1 MVDRRQILVG
11 AAGAAGMLAAEAVAQ
26 TSPAPATAP
35 PESPYAVTYI
45 EVEPARADASR
56 RLLARY
62 QEALKDNALKDK
74 GALEFAVFE
83 QIGRPNHF
91 AIVEQWPSAKARE
104 DNAASAA
111 SREFRTAL
119 APLLIAPY
127 DERPHFALSI
137 GALSTGPQSTGTG
150 AATPAAVPT
159 AVYVVTHVDIVP
171 PKREEGVA
179 EVRKLAEAS
188 RGAAGNVRFD
198 ALVQASRLNHLTLV
212 EAWTDA
218 PAREAHSATNL
229 TRSFRTVLG
238 PMSGALYDERLYALL
253 K

>member
-1 MVDRRQILVG
+1 MVDRRQVLVG
-11 AAGAAGMLAAEAVAQ
+11 AAGAAGMLAAEAAAQ
-26 TSPAPATAP
+26 TSPAPAPAAAP

-45 EVEPARADASR
+45 EVEPARADAAR

-62 QEALKDNALKDK
+62 RDALKDK
-74 GALEFAVFE
+74 GPLAFAVFE

-111 SREFRTAL
+111 SREFRAAL

-127 DERPHFALSI
+127 DERPHFALS
-137 GALSTGPQSTGTG
+137 TGTR
-150 AATPAAVPT
+150 AATPT
-159 AVYVVTHVDIVP
+159 AVYVVTHADIVP
-171 PKREEGVA
+171 PKREEGAA

-188 RGAAGNVRFD
+188 RGTAGNLGFD

-218 PAREAHSATNL
+218 AAREAHSAATP
-229 TRSFRTVLG
+229 TRSFRTAFG
-238 PMSGALYDERLYALL
+238 PISGALYDERLYTLL

>member
-1 MVDRRQILVG
+1 MQPVQPACWRPRPRRKP
-11 AAGAAGMLAAEAVAQ
+11 
-26 TSPAPATAP
+26 SPAPAAAP

-45 EVEPARADASR
+45 EVEPARADAAR

-62 QEALKDNALKDK
+62 RDALKDK
-74 GALEFAVFE
+74 GPLAFAVFE

-111 SREFRTAL
+111 SREFRSAL

-127 DERPHFALSI
+127 DERPHFALS
-137 GALSTGPQSTGTG
+137 TGTG
-150 AATPAAVPT
+150 AATPT
-159 AVYVVTHVDIVP
+159 AVYVVTHADIVP
-171 PKREEGVA
+171 PKREEGAA

-188 RGAAGNVRFD
+188 RGTAGNLGFD

-218 PAREAHSATNL
+218 AAQQAHSAAAP
-229 TRSFRTVLG
+229 TRSFRTAFG
-238 PMSGALYDERLYALL
+238 PMSGALYDERLYTLL

>member
-1 MVDRRQILVG
+1 MVDRRQVLVG
-11 AAGAAGMLAAEAVAQ
+11 AAGAAGMLAAEAAAQ
-26 TSPAPATAP
+26 TSPAPAAAP

-62 QEALKDNALKDK
+62 QEALKDR

-83 QIGRPNHF
+83 QIGRAGHF

-111 SREFRTAL
+111 SREFRSAL
-119 APLLIAPY
+119 APFLIAPY

-137 GALSTGPQSTGTG
+137 APK
-150 AATPAAVPT
+150 AATPAT
-159 AVYVVTHVDIVP
+159 VYVVTHVDIVP
-171 PKREEGVA
+171 PKRDEGVA

-188 RGAAGNVRFD
+188 RGTAGNVRFD

-218 PAREAHSATNL
+218 ATREAHSAANP
-229 TRSFRTVLG
+229 TRSFRTALG
-238 PMSGALYDERLYALL
+238 PISGALYDERLYALL

>member
-1 MVDRRQILVG
+1 MVDRRQVLVG
-11 AAGAAGMLAAEAVAQ
+11 AAGTAGMLATEAVAQ
-26 TSPAPATAP
+26 TSPAPAAAP

-45 EVEPARADASR
+45 EVEPAQAEASR
-56 RLLARY
+56 RLLAHYR
-62 QEALKDNALKDK
+62 DALKDK
-74 GALEFAVFE
+74 GALEVAVFE

-104 DNAASAA
+104 DNAASPA
-111 SREFRTAL
+111 SRDFRAAL

-127 DERPHFALSI
+127 DERPHFALS
-137 GALSTGPQSTGTG
+137 TGTR
-150 AATPAAVPT
+150 AATPTAVPT

-171 PKREEGVA
+171 PKRDEGVA
-179 EVRKLAEAS
+179 ETRKLAEAS
-188 RGAAGNVRFD
+188 RDTAGNVRFD

-218 PAREAHSATNL
+218 PAQEAHSAANPTK
-229 TRSFRTVLG
+229 SFRSTLG

>member
-1 MVDRRQILVG
+1 MFDRRQVLVG
-11 AAGAAGMLAAEAVAQ
+11 ATGAAGMLAAEAVAQ
-26 TSPAPATAP
+26 TSPAPAAAP

-45 EVEPARADASR
+45 EVEPAQADASR
-56 RLLARY
+56 RLLAHYR
-62 QEALKDNALKDK
+62 DALKDK

-111 SREFRTAL
+111 SREFRAAL

-127 DERPHFALSI
+127 DERPQF
-137 GALSTGPQSTGTG
+137 ALSTGTR
-150 AATPAAVPT
+150 AATPATVPT
-159 AVYVVTHVDIVP
+159 VVYVVTHVDFVP
-171 PKREEGVA
+171 LKRDEGVA
-179 EVRKLAEAS
+179 ETRKLAEAS
-188 RGAAGNVRFD
+188 RGTAGNVRFD

-212 EAWTDA
+212 EGWTDA
-218 PAREAHSATNL
+218 AAQEAHSAADA
-229 TRSFRTVLG
+229 TRSFRATLG
-238 PMSGALYDERLYALL
+238 PMSGALYDERLYTLL

>member
-1 MVDRRQILVG
+1 MFDRRQVLVG

-26 TSPAPATAP
+26 TSPAPAATP

-45 EVEPARADASR
+45 EVEPAQADASR

-62 QEALKDNALKDK
+62 QEAIKDK

-83 QIGRPNHF
+83 QMGRPNHF

-104 DNAASAA
+104 NNATSAA
-111 SREFRTAL
+111 SREFRAAL

-127 DERPHFALSI
+127 DERPHFALS
-137 GALSTGPQSTGTG
+137 TGTR

-159 AVYVVTHVDIVP
+159 VVYVVTHVDMVP

-188 RGAAGNVRFD
+188 RGTAGNGRFD

-212 EAWTDA
+212 EAWTDP
-218 PAREAHSATNL
+218 PAQEAHSAANPTK
-229 TRSFRTVLG
+229 SFRSALG
-238 PMSGALYDERLYALL
+238 PMSGALYDERLYTLL

>member
-1 MVDRRQILVG
+1 MVDRRQVLVG
-11 AAGAAGMLAAEAVAQ
+11 AAVAAGMLAEEAVAQ
-26 TSPAPATAP
+26 TSPAP
-35 PESPYAVTYI
+35 PEAPYAITYL
-45 EVEPARADASR
+45 EVEPAQAGVAR

-62 QEALKDNALKDK
+62 REALKDK

-111 SREFRTAL
+111 SRDFRDSL

-127 DERPHFALSI
+127 DERPHFALS
-137 GALSTGPQSTGTG
+137 TGPKP
-150 AATPAAVPT
+150 ATPAT
-159 AVYVVTHVDIVP
+159 APPGVYVITHVDVVP
-171 PKREEGVA
+171 PKREDGA
-179 EVRKLAEAS
+179 AATRTIAEAS
-188 RGAAGNVRFD
+188 SGTAGNVRFD

-218 PAREAHSATNL
+218 AAQEAHSAAKA
-229 TRSFRTVLG
+229 TRAFRAALG
-238 PMSGALYDERLYALL
+238 PIGGALYDERLYTLL

>member
-1 MVDRRQILVG
+1 MFDRRQVLVG
-11 AAGAAGMLAAEAVAQ
+11 AAGTAGMLAAEAVAQ
-26 TSPAPATAP
+26 TSPAPAAAP

-45 EVEPARADASR
+45 EVEPAQADAAR
-56 RLLARY
+56 RLLAHYR
-62 QEALKDNALKDK
+62 DALKDK

-83 QIGRPNHF
+83 QIGRPHHF

-111 SREFRTAL
+111 SREFRAAL

-127 DERPHFALSI
+127 DERPHFALS
-137 GALSTGPQSTGTG
+137 TGTR

-159 AVYVVTHVDIVP
+159 VVYVVTHVDMVP

-188 RGAAGNVRFD
+188 RGTAGNIRFD

-218 PAREAHSATNL
+218 PAQQAHSATNP
-229 TRSFRTVLG
+229 TRSFRTALG

>member
-1 MVDRRQILVG
+1 MFDRRQVLVG
-11 AAGAAGMLAAEAVAQ
+11 AAGAAGMLTAEAAAQ
-26 TSPAPATAP
+26 TPAPAPAAAP
-35 PESPYAVTYI
+35 PEAPYAVTYI
-45 EVEPARADASR
+45 EVEPAQADAAR
-56 RLLARY
+56 RLLAHHRD
-62 QEALKDNALKDK
+62 ALKNK

-111 SREFRTAL
+111 SRDFRAAL
-119 APLLIAPY
+119 VPLLIAPY
-127 DERPHFALSI
+127 DERPHFALS
-137 GALSTGPQSTGTG
+137 TGTT
-150 AATPAAVPT
+150 AATPT
-159 AVYVVTHVDIVP
+159 AVYVVTHADIVP
-171 PKREEGVA
+171 PKREEGAA

-188 RGAAGNVRFD
+188 RGTAGNLGFD

-218 PAREAHSATNL
+218 AAREAHSAAAP
-229 TRSFRTVLG
+229 TRSFRTAFG
-238 PMSGALYDERLYALL
+238 PMSGALYDERLYTLL

>member
-1 MVDRRQILVG
+1 MVDRRQVLVG
-11 AAGAAGMLAAEAVAQ
+11 AAGAAGMLAAEAAAQ
-26 TSPAPATAP
+26 TSPAPAAAP

-45 EVEPARADASR
+45 EVEPAQAEASR
-56 RLLARY
+56 RLLAHYR
-62 QEALKDNALKDK
+62 DALKDK
-74 GALEFAVFE
+74 GALEVAVFE

-104 DNAASAA
+104 DNAASPA
-111 SREFRTAL
+111 SRDFRAAL

-127 DERPHFALSI
+127 DERPHFALS
-137 GALSTGPQSTGTG
+137 TGTR
-150 AATPAAVPT
+150 AATPTAVPT

-171 PKREEGVA
+171 PKRDEGVA
-179 EVRKLAEAS
+179 ETRKLAEAS
-188 RGAAGNVRFD
+188 RDTAGNVRFD

-218 PAREAHSATNL
+218 AAREAHSAANPTK
-229 TRSFRTVLG
+229 SFRSTLG